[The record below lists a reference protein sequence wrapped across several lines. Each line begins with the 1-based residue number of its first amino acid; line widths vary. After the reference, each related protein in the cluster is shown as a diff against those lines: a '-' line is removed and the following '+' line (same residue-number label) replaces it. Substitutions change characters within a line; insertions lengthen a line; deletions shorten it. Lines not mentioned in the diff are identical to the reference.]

1 MSSVFAALLPV
12 FLLIVLGFG
21 LRRYLLKEE
30 AHWIGLERLVYFV
43 LFPALLIETLSKANL
58 SSVPIGGVG
67 GALLLAV
74 LTVAVLCLL
83 LRPILQSR
91 LGIDGPAFTSIF
103 QASIRWQTFVALAVA
118 NNLYGD
124 RGVALASV
132 AMVAMIP
139 LLNVLSVTVLAR
151 YARPHRLSF
160 PELLS
165 TIARNPLIWACVVGL
180 GLNLSGL
187 PIPAIAHDF
196 IDALGR
202 AALAVGLLVV
212 GAALQMNDL
221 MRPGAP
227 ALLTMVL
234 KLMLMPAIAITYGIV
249 FGLSGISLAVVA
261 CCASVPAASN
271 AYVLA
276 KQMGGDAPLLAQVL
290 TLQTIVAVVTMP
302 VVIALVT

>member
-1 MSSVFAALLPV
+1 MTSVIAALLPV
-12 FLLIVLGFG
+12 FLLIVLGFA

-43 LFPALLIETLSKANL
+43 LFPSLLIETLSKANL

-74 LTVAVLCLL
+74 LTVAALCLL

-139 LLNVLSVTVLAR
+139 LLNVLSVTILAR

-212 GAALQMNDL
+212 GAALQMDDL
-221 MRPGAP
+221 MRPGSP

-234 KLMLMPAIAITYGIV
+234 KLILMPAIAITYGIV
-249 FGLSGISLAVVA
+249 FGLSGINLAVVA

-290 TLQTIVAVVTMP
+290 TLQTIVAVLTMP

>member
-1 MSSVFAALLPV
+1 MTSVIAALLPV
-12 FLLIVLGFG
+12 FLLIVLGFV

-30 AHWIGLERLVYFV
+30 THWIGLERLVYFV
-43 LFPALLIETLSKANL
+43 LFPSLLIETLSKANL

-74 LTVAVLCLL
+74 LTVAALCLL

-91 LGIDGPAFTSIF
+91 FGIDGPAFTSIF

-187 PIPAIAHDF
+187 PIPIAHDHR
-196 IDALGR
+196 R
-202 AALAVGLLVV
+202 A
-212 GAALQMNDL
+212 
-221 MRPGAP
+221 
-227 ALLTMVL
+227 
-234 KLMLMPAIAITYGIV
+234 
-249 FGLSGISLAVVA
+249 
-261 CCASVPAASN
+261 
-271 AYVLA
+271 
-276 KQMGGDAPLLAQVL
+276 
-290 TLQTIVAVVTMP
+290 
-302 VVIALVT
+302 